1 MCGHRRMAALSVRAP
16 LGSPAFAMR
25 EVELHM
31 SITRF
36 EAHSIH
42 AKYCGLGENIDQKVK
57 TFLNQND

>member
-1 MCGHRRMAALSVRAP
+1 MCAHKRMAASSVRAR

-31 SITRF
+31 TITRF

-42 AKYCGLGENIDQKVK
+42 AKHCGLGENIAQKVK